1 MSGLRERMVVNM
13 KKHRYKTVLSVF
25 FALLLILSTVSLA
38 VYAAEASALS
48 AELITDKEEYAE
60 SEDISVT
67 LRIKNTGENKLI
79 NIAYSL
85 TAPDGYQLKSG
96 SLKGTEDELGAGG
109 VLSYDNVFSAVIDNN
124 KPDDPV
130 KPDKPDD
137 PAKPDEPI
145 TPGNTDKPDEP
156 GNTDKPASPDT
167 GVTVNPVIPLITAVI
182 CAVALLILNK
192 KKAKNLLALVLCA
205 SLLSS
210 ALPLDVAA
218 DEINA
223 NIARSADITVTKDVT
238 AGGVK
243 KTFTARVTAGEYGG
257 NVTVTYDAQGGKE
270 IDSLTLPVGET
281 VGRLPDTVKEGAVHN
296 GWYLDKECTE
306 QFYEDEPVMQDIT
319 LYAGYDEDGIKPE
332 TPEYNEITISDAP
345 EDFSFSLISQSGITS
360 TNLQD
365 IISIECEYGDMP
377 QFDVENTASGTYTV
391 KPSEGWTAGGAY
403 VLSLIDNNVRFSGI
417 NSDILPDEQI
427 KTITLFIY
435 REETNNVKLKD
446 GIITIPSGRI
456 TEDED
461 SEYIRISKDEFETL
475 GIENGTV
482 IFSDNAQDSEKSRY
496 MNVISYELVGDE
508 YKILVESSD
517 VDDIYDELDI
527 YFSEKY
533 VDNEVLAESVDT
545 EELVA
550 KLYDGEGTQQLTYML
565 AAALYDSKTVNELG
579 DGSAPFELLS
589 NTYMDGVD
597 WNDKQIKLNIK
608 ELLEGLTISAKVGT
622 AKNSN
627 FSFING
633 FPNEQ
638 DWTALNITFSYEV
651 TLKNKVKL
659 DAEVAISEYFI
670 IGVGGSVN
678 SKRDFNAKFL
688 PLSQTDVSF
697 KILVSSADEEEDGN
711 GNNNNSEE
719 NKRDVSVEIEAIL
732 NGEDKDSSN
741 IIKDVQEMLDSKGG
755 AIRLCEVNLF
765 SATFMPIF
773 PLSVKMELN
782 FVVNVS
788 FAAGISMEASIL
800 QAKGIGIRGNI
811 KNPSSINVY
820 RFIMAGDDRY
830 IFDMYAY
837 GYLGVEAGIEGKVSV
852 SLLGLND
859 LGSVGAALEIGAYAD
874 LYGYLHYHSQ
884 DMRMN
889 KYYASPKENY
899 SDLQG
904 GIYFEMG
911 IYIKISVFAESK
923 LFNKK
928 AELAKQFKFPLF
940 GVGDKYI
947 YADKPTLD
955 GNTDIILRE
964 TDTNVYEIDGLIPA
978 QGTYLDITTGDVVTR
993 QMNSNEFKAAC
1004 YSKYF
1009 KVTKNDSGRITL
1021 TVSPDA
1027 PSKYTSGL
1035 LSCILRVYYTGGQ
1048 NLLFTSDT
1056 EKLYYDAD
1064 KGTYVSRKYIGD
1076 VNVYYY
1082 RNGVDFPL
1090 EDKDKTATLKFAVS
1104 ADGKTEIVDTVT
1116 VQKGG
1121 YVSGFSLAVANY
1133 CNSNGY
1139 IYDTSLF
1146 DTEIKPYYW
1155 LSEDTVITLNT
1166 HTAQKLYSVEY
1177 FDSGIDKWV
1186 SELWATDYLDDIKM
1200 FDRYKAPVNSITH
1213 FANFGIDRADGMRYQ
1228 MYMKDSLTYRY
1239 YDSSY
1244 SGSVYGLDTTKPLA
1258 VNYGSE
1264 EELLSFRAEYE
1275 KQYPTAYSIMLKA
1288 NYLSRKCI
1296 IDIYNESGY
1305 AGARYVAYGDEF
1317 TVPDTFIDDLN
1328 SSKDK
1333 ELVGWDID
1341 GDGNADIAPDGKI
1354 TVKGDMR
1361 LKPVMKKKLYT
1372 VTVRLAD
1379 YTERKFDVIYGKP
1392 LPQELDRLINSI
1404 PENPKPDSEDSFYE
1418 PSYVLIKSDVAV
1430 GGYTAGETVRYNGDI
1445 SIMPEGNMYFEIVP
1459 AKLYHYI
1466 TLIANDGGGFRYTDE
1481 NGAEI
1486 ESDRIRTV
1494 VRDGYRFAT
1503 AFYGYSAFAPEDTY
1517 TTEYLLSYFVDADGN
1532 KIDTNDIVKKP
1543 GTYYMKWNTNDRRCR
1558 INYDVYIYNEHGA
1571 EVSHEIKAEFEGYR
1585 PDYDELCKRYD
1596 AEVAALTSYEDEYY
1610 TYTLKEEPVND
1621 ENTTDDGKTYKTI
1634 TVKWDRAPKEF
1645 DVTFDYDNGTEN
1657 ETVKVKYGYLYQ
1669 ATASVTKD
1677 DKYNDY
1683 ELAGYDLDG
1692 DGNVDVQPGESFRV
1706 TGDMNLKAIWSAT
1719 YKLYSIVF
1727 YAMAGTFED
1736 GTVRHEITG
1745 KYGDTIPQSDIPVPT
1760 APEGYEFAGWDK
1772 AVPTTFGNDDGILK
1786 TELKATYKLKK
1797 MTITYRLVNLD
1808 TNKVYESY
1816 KTAEFDYGTVFTA
1829 DMLEVSPDTDGCL
1842 FSGWFGENGYSV
1854 IGKEIKSDMTLT
1866 GTITPVYVIYSLD
1879 GVESSR
1885 EKAKIGS
1892 EVTVKEKSDGY
1903 LDWTTEDV
1911 TVASGKFTMPSKNVA
1926 FTAEKDLS
1934 GYLTVSDGSAS
1945 TIIDTESKTFIS
1957 NKASGFEYDT
1967 ATGILTVTEN
1977 GLKLSGVGKNIMLYI
1992 KQSVS
1997 DITFENLTLTAGDMN
2012 GVKPDDFGNS
2022 GSIGDEQ
2029 GSADTYLMFVSS
2041 NSLKVNVNGN
2051 VTLSK
2056 RNTATTAN
2064 LLAIYQSH
2072 LDYTDATPMS
2082 MEFVGGDSPN
2092 FTVTGN
2098 TYAIQSMGSVD
2109 FSDMTFTAAAEY
2121 YGVHAETIRFDRCS
2135 IITTGLAG
2143 TNIES
2148 STGIYSNDLSIVD
2161 CSLDIRTG
2169 IFGETIDISGAT
2181 DGKVTSGY
2189 GGAVMVKCKTAGWSE
2204 TASGL
2209 LTVALDKG
2217 HSVLFTV
2224 SAGNSAIQA
2233 FDFEGGEN
2241 KVVSYPQTTVPDKE
2255 FELTKDFYW
2264 LLKEKNGS
2272 ALINEITFSGK

>member
-1 MSGLRERMVVNM
+1 MAFM
-13 KKHRYKTVLSVF
+13 KKKTKQRCKT
-25 FALLLILSTVSLA
+25 ILSIFLTLTLIMSVVTFSVS
-38 VYAAEASALS
+38 AAEAAALS
-48 AELITDKEEYAE
+48 VQLKTDKEEYTAD
-60 SEDISVT
+60 EDIALT
-67 LRIKNTGENKLI
+67 LEIRNSSTGRLVD
-79 NIAYSL
+79 IAYDI
-85 TAPDGYQLKSG
+85 TAPDGYELKSG
-96 SLKGTEDELGAGG
+96 SVSGGETELLAGG
-109 VLSYDNVFSAVIDNN
+109 TLKYDSVYSAV
-124 KPDDPV
+124 K
-130 KPDKPDD
+130 
-137 PAKPDEPI
+137 ATPDEPDN
-145 TPGNTDKPDEP
+145 PEKPDNPE
-156 GNTDKPASPDT
+156 T
-167 GVTVNPVIPLITAVI
+167 GGSINPVIPLITA
-182 CAVALLILNK
+182 AVCVAALFMLHR
-192 KKAKNLLALVLCA
+192 KKAKNLIALILCIT
-205 SLLSS
+205 LSAS

-218 DEINA
+218 DEIGKA
-223 NIARSADITVTKDVT
+223 TADIADVTVTKDIT
-238 AGGVK
+238 AGGAK
-243 KTFTARVTAGEYGG
+243 KTFTARVTAGKTADS
-257 NVTVTYDAQGGKE
+257 VTVTYDTLGGNE
-270 IDSLTLPVGET
+270 IDSLTLAAGET
-281 VGRLPDTVKEGAVHN
+281 IGRLPEAIKKNAVNN
-296 GWYLDKECTE
+296 GWYLDKECVTP
-306 QFYEDEPVMQDIT
+306 FYEDEPVNSDIT
-319 LYAGYDEDGIKPE
+319 LYAGYDEDKIKPE

-345 EDFSFSLISQSGITS
+345 EDFSFSLISSQIITDD
-360 TNLQD
+360 NLQD
-365 IISIECEYGDMP
+365 VISIENQFGEMP
-377 QFDVENTASGTYTV
+377 LLKVENTGSGVYTV
-391 KPSEGWTAGGAY
+391 KPVINWTEGGAY
-403 VLSLIDNNVRFSGI
+403 VLSLIDNGVRFDGI
-417 NSDILPDEQI
+417 NSDIMPDEKI
-427 KTITLFIY
+427 RTITLFIY

-446 GIITIPSGRI
+446 GIVTIPSGRI
-456 TEDED
+456 TEDAD
-461 SEYIRISKDEFETL
+461 SEHIRIKKEEFETL

-508 YKILVESSD
+508 YEILVESSD

-579 DGSAPFELLS
+579 NGNAPFELMS
-589 NTYMDGVD
+589 NTYMDGVN
-597 WNDKQIKLNIK
+597 WNDKQIKLNVK

-622 AKNSN
+622 AKNTN
-627 FSFING
+627 FKCING

-638 DWTALNITFSYEV
+638 DWTALNITFSYEA

-659 DAEVAISEYFI
+659 DAEVTISEYFI

-688 PLSQTDVSF
+688 PLSQTDVTF
-697 KILVSSADEEEDGN
+697 KILVSSADEEDDGN
-711 GNNNNSEE
+711 GNDKQEE

-741 IIKDVQEMLDSKGG
+741 IIKDVQKMLDSKGG

-788 FAAGISMEASIL
+788 FAAGISMEASVL

-811 KNPSSINVY
+811 KDPSSINVY

-911 IYIKISVFAESK
+911 VYIKISIFAESK
-923 LFNKK
+923 LFKKK

-947 YADKPTLD
+947 YADKPTLE

-993 QMNSNEFKAAC
+993 QMSSSEFKAAC

-1009 KVTKNDSGRITL
+1009 KVNKSDEGKITL

-1027 PSKYTSGL
+1027 PSRYTSGL
-1035 LSCILRVYYTGGQ
+1035 LSCILRLYYTGGQ

-1104 ADGKTEIVDTVT
+1104 ADGKTETVDTVT

-1139 IYDTSLF
+1139 IYDKSLF
-1146 DTEIKPYYW
+1146 DTEIQPYYW

-1177 FDSGIDKWV
+1177 FDTENDRWV
-1186 SELWATDYLDDIKM
+1186 SELWAVDYLDDIKM
-1200 FDRYKAPVNSITH
+1200 FDRYKQPVNSVTH
-1213 FANFGIDRADGMRYQ
+1213 FASFGIDRADGMRYQ
-1228 MYMKDSLTYRY
+1228 MYMKDALTYRY

-1264 EELLSFRAEYE
+1264 EDMQSFRAEYE
-1275 KQYPTAYSIMLKA
+1275 KLYPTAYSIMLKA
-1288 NYLSRKCI
+1288 NYLVRRCI
-1296 IDIYNESGY
+1296 VDIYNESGY
-1305 AGARYVAYGDEF
+1305 AGARYVAYGTEF
-1317 TVPDTFIDDLN
+1317 RVPDTFIDNIN
-1328 SSKDK
+1328 SSKEN
-1333 ELVGWDID
+1333 ELIGWDID
-1341 GDGNADIAPDGKI
+1341 GDGKADMAPDEKI
-1354 TVKGDMR
+1354 TVMGDMR
-1361 LKPVMKKKLYT
+1361 LKPVMKRKLYT
-1372 VTVRLAD
+1372 VTVRFAD

-1404 PENPKPDSEDSFYE
+1404 PDSPKPDSEDSFYE
-1418 PSYVLIKSDVAV
+1418 PSYVLIKSDVTV
-1430 GGYTAGETVRYNGDI
+1430 GGYTAGETVRYNGNI
-1445 SIMPEGNMYFEIVP
+1445 SIMPESNVYFEIVP

-1466 TLIANDGGGFRYTDE
+1466 TLIANEGGGFRYTDE

-1486 ESDRIRTV
+1486 ETDRIRTV
-1494 VRDGYRFAT
+1494 VQDGYRFAT
-1503 AFYGYSAFAPEDTY
+1503 ALYGYSAFAPEDTY

-1532 KIDTNDIVKKP
+1532 RIGSNDNVKKP
-1543 GTYYMKWNTNDRRCR
+1543 GTYYMKWNTNDRRCY
-1558 INYDVYIYNEHGA
+1558 INYDVYIYNENGA
-1571 EVSHEIKAEFEGYR
+1571 EVSHEVKSEFDGYR
-1585 PDYDELCKRYD
+1585 PEYDELCKKYD
-1596 AEVAALTSYEDEYY
+1596 AEVAALAQYDDEYY

-1634 TVKWDRAPKEF
+1634 IVRWNRAPKEF

-1657 ETVKVKYGYLYQ
+1657 ETVKVKYGYLYR
-1669 ATASVTKD
+1669 ATAGALKD

-1683 ELAGYDLDG
+1683 ELVGFDLDG
-1692 DGNVDVQPGESFRV
+1692 NGTADVMPGESFRV
-1706 TGDMNLKAIWSAT
+1706 TGDMTLKAVWKAT
-1719 YKLYSIVF
+1719 DKIYSVVF
-1727 YAMAGTFED
+1727 YAMSGEFDD
-1736 GTVRHEITG
+1736 GTVRYEITG
-1745 KYGDTIPQSDIPVPT
+1745 KYGDAISLSDIPVPT
-1760 APEGYEFAGWDK
+1760 GTEGYEFAGWDN
-1772 AVPTTFGNDDGILK
+1772 AVPTTFGNDDGIIK
-1786 TELKATYKLKK
+1786 TEIKATYKLKK

-1829 DMLEVSPDTDGCL
+1829 NMLEASPDTDGCL
-1842 FSGWFGENGYSV
+1842 FGGWLYENGYSV

-1885 EKAKIGS
+1885 EKAKIGA
-1892 EVTVKEKSDGY
+1892 EVTVKEKADGY
-1903 LDWTTEDV
+1903 LEWTTNDV
-1911 TVASGKFTMPSKNVA
+1911 TVVGGKFTMPSKNVV
-1926 FTAEKDLS
+1926 FTAEKDMS
-1934 GYLTVSDGSAS
+1934 GYLTVSNGSAS
-1945 TIIDTESKTFIS
+1945 TIIDTEGKTFIS
-1957 NKASGFEYDT
+1957 GKASGFEYDT

-2012 GVKPDDFGNS
+2012 GVKPDDFS
-2022 GSIGDEQ
+2022 SIGVGDGY
-2029 GSADTYLMFVSS
+2029 GSADAYLMYVSS
-2041 NSLKVNVNGN
+2041 NSLKVNINGN

-2056 RNTATTAN
+2056 RNTATTEN
-2064 LLAIYQSH
+2064 LLAIYQAH
-2072 LDYTDATPMS
+2072 LDYDDVTPMS
-2082 MEFVGGDSPN
+2082 MEFIGGDSPN
-2092 FTVTGN
+2092 LTVTGN

-2143 TNIES
+2143 TDIKS

-2189 GGAVMVKCKTAGWSE
+2189 GGAVMVKCKTKGWSE

-2217 HSVLFTV
+2217 HSVLFAV

-2264 LLKEKNGS
+2264 LLKEKNGT

>member
-1 MSGLRERMVVNM
+1 MAFM
-13 KKHRYKTVLSVF
+13 KKKTKQRCKT
-25 FALLLILSTVSLA
+25 ILSIFLTLTLIMSVVTFSVS
-38 VYAAEASALS
+38 AAEAAALS
-48 AELITDKEEYAE
+48 VQLKTDKEEYTAD
-60 SEDISVT
+60 EDIALT
-67 LRIKNTGENKLI
+67 LEIRNSSTGRLVD
-79 NIAYSL
+79 IAYDI
-85 TAPDGYQLKSG
+85 TAPDGYELKSG
-96 SLKGTEDELGAGG
+96 SVSGGETELLAGG
-109 VLSYDNVFSAVIDNN
+109 TLKYDSVYSAV
-124 KPDDPV
+124 K
-130 KPDKPDD
+130 
-137 PAKPDEPI
+137 ATPDEPDN
-145 TPGNTDKPDEP
+145 PEKPDNPE
-156 GNTDKPASPDT
+156 T
-167 GVTVNPVIPLITAVI
+167 GGSINPVIPLITA
-182 CAVALLILNK
+182 AVCVAALFMLHR
-192 KKAKNLLALVLCA
+192 KKAKNLIALILCIT
-205 SLLSS
+205 LSAS

-218 DEINA
+218 DEIGKA
-223 NIARSADITVTKDVT
+223 TADIADVTVTKDIT
-238 AGGVK
+238 AGGAK
-243 KTFTARVTAGEYGG
+243 KTFTARVTAGKTADS
-257 NVTVTYDAQGGKE
+257 VTVTYDTLGGNE
-270 IDSLTLPVGET
+270 IDSLTLAAGET
-281 VGRLPDTVKEGAVHN
+281 IGRLPEAIKKNAVNN
-296 GWYLDKECTE
+296 GWYLDKECVTP
-306 QFYEDEPVMQDIT
+306 FYEDEPVNSDIT
-319 LYAGYDEDGIKPE
+319 LYAGYDEDKIKPE

-345 EDFSFSLISQSGITS
+345 EDFSFSLISSQIITDD
-360 TNLQD
+360 NLQD
-365 IISIECEYGDMP
+365 VISIENQFGEMP
-377 QFDVENTASGTYTV
+377 LLKVENTGSGVYTV
-391 KPSEGWTAGGAY
+391 KPVINWTEGGAY
-403 VLSLIDNNVRFSGI
+403 VLSLIDNGVRFDGI
-417 NSDILPDEQI
+417 NSDIMPDEKI
-427 KTITLFIY
+427 RTITLFIY

-446 GIITIPSGRI
+446 GIVTIPSGRI
-456 TEDED
+456 TEDAD
-461 SEYIRISKDEFETL
+461 SEHIRIKKEEFETL

-508 YKILVESSD
+508 YEILVESSD

-579 DGSAPFELLS
+579 NGNAPFELMS
-589 NTYMDGVD
+589 NTYMDGVN
-597 WNDKQIKLNIK
+597 WNDKQIKLNVK

-622 AKNSN
+622 AKNTN
-627 FSFING
+627 FKCING

-638 DWTALNITFSYEV
+638 DWTALNITFSYEA

-659 DAEVAISEYFI
+659 DAEVTISEYFI

-688 PLSQTDVSF
+688 PLSQTDVTF
-697 KILVSSADEEEDGN
+697 KILVSSADEEDDGN
-711 GNNNNSEE
+711 GNDKQEE

-741 IIKDVQEMLDSKGG
+741 IIKDVQKMLDSKGG

-788 FAAGISMEASIL
+788 FAAGISMEASVL

-811 KNPSSINVY
+811 KDPSSINVY

-911 IYIKISVFAESK
+911 VYIKISIFAESK
-923 LFNKK
+923 LFKKK

-947 YADKPTLD
+947 YADKPTLE

-993 QMNSNEFKAAC
+993 QMSSSEFKAAC

-1009 KVTKNDSGRITL
+1009 KVNKSDEGKITL

-1027 PSKYTSGL
+1027 PSRYTSGL
-1035 LSCILRVYYTGGQ
+1035 LSCILRLYYTGGQ

-1104 ADGKTEIVDTVT
+1104 ADGKTETVDTVT

-1139 IYDTSLF
+1139 IYDKSLF
-1146 DTEIKPYYW
+1146 DTEIQPYYW

-1177 FDSGIDKWV
+1177 FDTENDRWV
-1186 SELWATDYLDDIKM
+1186 SELWAVDYLDDIKM
-1200 FDRYKAPVNSITH
+1200 FDRYKQPVNSVTH
-1213 FANFGIDRADGMRYQ
+1213 FASFGIDRADGMRYQ
-1228 MYMKDSLTYRY
+1228 MYMKDALTYRY

-1264 EELLSFRAEYE
+1264 EDMQSFRAEYE
-1275 KQYPTAYSIMLKA
+1275 KLYPTAYSIMLKA
-1288 NYLSRKCI
+1288 NYLVRRCI
-1296 IDIYNESGY
+1296 VDIYNESGY
-1305 AGARYVAYGDEF
+1305 AGARYVAYGTEF
-1317 TVPDTFIDDLN
+1317 RVPDTFIDNIN
-1328 SSKDK
+1328 SSKEN
-1333 ELVGWDID
+1333 ELIGWDID
-1341 GDGNADIAPDGKI
+1341 GDGKADMAPDEKI
-1354 TVKGDMR
+1354 TVMGDMR
-1361 LKPVMKKKLYT
+1361 LKPVMKRKLYT

-1404 PENPKPDSEDSFYE
+1404 PDSPKPDSEDSFYE
-1418 PSYVLIKSDVAV
+1418 PSYLLIKSDVTV
-1430 GGYTAGETVRYNGDI
+1430 GGYTAGETVRYNGNI
-1445 SIMPEGNMYFEIVP
+1445 SIMPESNVYFEIVP

-1466 TLIANDGGGFRYTDE
+1466 TLIANEGGGFRYTDE

-1486 ESDRIRTV
+1486 ETDRIRTV
-1494 VRDGYRFAT
+1494 VQDGYRFAT
-1503 AFYGYSAFAPEDTY
+1503 ALYGYSAFAPEDTY

-1532 KIDTNDIVKKP
+1532 RIGSNDNVKKP
-1543 GTYYMKWNTNDRRCR
+1543 GTYYMKWNTNDRRCY
-1558 INYDVYIYNEHGA
+1558 INYDVYIYNENGA
-1571 EVSHEIKAEFEGYR
+1571 EVSHEVKSEFDGYR
-1585 PDYDELCKRYD
+1585 PEYDELCKKYD
-1596 AEVAALTSYEDEYY
+1596 AEVAALAQYDDEYY

-1634 TVKWDRAPKEF
+1634 IVRWNRTPKEF

-1657 ETVKVKYGYLYQ
+1657 ETVKVKYGYLYR
-1669 ATASVTKD
+1669 ATAGALKD

-1683 ELAGYDLDG
+1683 ELVGFDLDG
-1692 DGNVDVQPGESFRV
+1692 NGTADVMPGESFRV
-1706 TGDMNLKAIWSAT
+1706 TGDMTLKAVWKAT
-1719 YKLYSIVF
+1719 DKIYSVVF
-1727 YAMAGTFED
+1727 YAMSGEFDD
-1736 GTVRHEITG
+1736 GTVRYEITG
-1745 KYGDTIPQSDIPVPT
+1745 KYGDAISLSDIPVPAGT
-1760 APEGYEFAGWDK
+1760 EGYEFAGWDK
-1772 AVPTTFGNDDGILK
+1772 AIPTTFGNDDGITK
-1786 TELKATYKLKK
+1786 TEIKATYKLKK

-1816 KTAEFDYGTVFTA
+1816 KTAKFDYGTVFTA
-1829 DMLEVSPDTDGCL
+1829 DMLEASPDTDGCL
-1842 FSGWFGENGYSV
+1842 FGGWLYENGYSV

-1885 EKAKIGS
+1885 EKAKIGA
-1892 EVTVKEKSDGY
+1892 EVTVKEKADGY
-1903 LDWTTEDV
+1903 LEWTTDDV
-1911 TVASGKFTMPSKNVA
+1911 TVEGGKFTMPSKNVS
-1926 FTAEKDLS
+1926 FTAEKDMS

-1945 TIIDTESKTFIS
+1945 TIIDTEGKTFIS
-1957 NKASGFEYDT
+1957 GKASGFEYDT
-1967 ATGILTVTEN
+1967 ATGILTVTGS

-1997 DITFENLTLTAGDMN
+1997 DITFENLMLTAGDMN
-2012 GVKPDDFGNS
+2012 GVKPDDFS
-2022 GSIGDEQ
+2022 SIGVGDGY
-2029 GSADTYLMFVSS
+2029 GSADAYLMYVSS
-2041 NSLKVNVNGN
+2041 NSLKVNINGN

-2056 RNTATTAN
+2056 RNTATTEN
-2064 LLAIYQSH
+2064 LLAIYQAH
-2072 LDYTDATPMS
+2072 LDYDDVTPMS
-2082 MEFVGGDSPN
+2082 MEFIGGDSPN
-2092 FTVTGN
+2092 LTVTGN

-2121 YGVHAETIRFDRCS
+2121 YGVHAETICFDRCS

-2143 TNIES
+2143 TDIKS

-2189 GGAVMVKCKTAGWSE
+2189 GGAVMVKCKTKGWSE

-2217 HSVLFTV
+2217 HSVLFAV

-2264 LLKEKNGS
+2264 LLKEKNGT

>member
-1 MSGLRERMVVNM
+1 
-13 KKHRYKTVLSVF
+13 
-25 FALLLILSTVSLA
+25 
-38 VYAAEASALS
+38 
-48 AELITDKEEYAE
+48 
-60 SEDISVT
+60 
-67 LRIKNTGENKLI
+67 
-79 NIAYSL
+79 
-85 TAPDGYQLKSG
+85 
-96 SLKGTEDELGAGG
+96 
-109 VLSYDNVFSAVIDNN
+109 
-124 KPDDPV
+124 
-130 KPDKPDD
+130 
-137 PAKPDEPI
+137 
-145 TPGNTDKPDEP
+145 
-156 GNTDKPASPDT
+156 
-167 GVTVNPVIPLITAVI
+167 
-182 CAVALLILNK
+182 
-192 KKAKNLLALVLCA
+192 
-205 SLLSS
+205 
-210 ALPLDVAA
+210 
-218 DEINA
+218 
-223 NIARSADITVTKDVT
+223 
-238 AGGVK
+238 
-243 KTFTARVTAGEYGG
+243 
-257 NVTVTYDAQGGKE
+257 
-270 IDSLTLPVGET
+270 
-281 VGRLPDTVKEGAVHN
+281 
-296 GWYLDKECTE
+296 
-306 QFYEDEPVMQDIT
+306 
-319 LYAGYDEDGIKPE
+319 
-332 TPEYNEITISDAP
+332 
-345 EDFSFSLISQSGITS
+345 
-360 TNLQD
+360 
-365 IISIECEYGDMP
+365 
-377 QFDVENTASGTYTV
+377 
-391 KPSEGWTAGGAY
+391 
-403 VLSLIDNNVRFSGI
+403 
-417 NSDILPDEQI
+417 
-427 KTITLFIY
+427 
-435 REETNNVKLKD
+435 
-446 GIITIPSGRI
+446 
-456 TEDED
+456 
-461 SEYIRISKDEFETL
+461 
-475 GIENGTV
+475 
-482 IFSDNAQDSEKSRY
+482 
-496 MNVISYELVGDE
+496 
-508 YKILVESSD
+508 
-517 VDDIYDELDI
+517 
-527 YFSEKY
+527 
-533 VDNEVLAESVDT
+533 
-545 EELVA
+545 
-550 KLYDGEGTQQLTYML
+550 ML
-565 AAALYDSKTVNELG
+565 AAALYDSKTVRELG
-579 DGSAPFELLS
+579 DGNAPFELMS

-1104 ADGKTEIVDTVT
+1104 ADGKTETVDTVT

-1341 GDGNADIAPDGKI
+1341 GDGNADIAPD
-1354 TVKGDMR
+1354 
-1361 LKPVMKKKLYT
+1361 
-1372 VTVRLAD
+1372 
-1379 YTERKFDVIYGKP
+1379 
-1392 LPQELDRLINSI
+1392 
-1404 PENPKPDSEDSFYE
+1404 
-1418 PSYVLIKSDVAV
+1418 
-1430 GGYTAGETVRYNGDI
+1430 
-1445 SIMPEGNMYFEIVP
+1445 
-1459 AKLYHYI
+1459 
-1466 TLIANDGGGFRYTDE
+1466 
-1481 NGAEI
+1481 
-1486 ESDRIRTV
+1486 
-1494 VRDGYRFAT
+1494 
-1503 AFYGYSAFAPEDTY
+1503 
-1517 TTEYLLSYFVDADGN
+1517 
-1532 KIDTNDIVKKP
+1532 
-1543 GTYYMKWNTNDRRCR
+1543 
-1558 INYDVYIYNEHGA
+1558 
-1571 EVSHEIKAEFEGYR
+1571 
-1585 PDYDELCKRYD
+1585 
-1596 AEVAALTSYEDEYY
+1596 
-1610 TYTLKEEPVND
+1610 
-1621 ENTTDDGKTYKTI
+1621 
-1634 TVKWDRAPKEF
+1634 
-1645 DVTFDYDNGTEN
+1645 
-1657 ETVKVKYGYLYQ
+1657 
-1669 ATASVTKD
+1669 
-1677 DKYNDY
+1677 
-1683 ELAGYDLDG
+1683 
-1692 DGNVDVQPGESFRV
+1692 
-1706 TGDMNLKAIWSAT
+1706 
-1719 YKLYSIVF
+1719 
-1727 YAMAGTFED
+1727 
-1736 GTVRHEITG
+1736 
-1745 KYGDTIPQSDIPVPT
+1745 
-1760 APEGYEFAGWDK
+1760 
-1772 AVPTTFGNDDGILK
+1772 
-1786 TELKATYKLKK
+1786 
-1797 MTITYRLVNLD
+1797 
-1808 TNKVYESY
+1808 
-1816 KTAEFDYGTVFTA
+1816 
-1829 DMLEVSPDTDGCL
+1829 
-1842 FSGWFGENGYSV
+1842 
-1854 IGKEIKSDMTLT
+1854 
-1866 GTITPVYVIYSLD
+1866 
-1879 GVESSR
+1879 
-1885 EKAKIGS
+1885 
-1892 EVTVKEKSDGY
+1892 
-1903 LDWTTEDV
+1903 
-1911 TVASGKFTMPSKNVA
+1911 
-1926 FTAEKDLS
+1926 
-1934 GYLTVSDGSAS
+1934 
-1945 TIIDTESKTFIS
+1945 
-1957 NKASGFEYDT
+1957 
-1967 ATGILTVTEN
+1967 
-1977 GLKLSGVGKNIMLYI
+1977 
-1992 KQSVS
+1992 
-1997 DITFENLTLTAGDMN
+1997 
-2012 GVKPDDFGNS
+2012 
-2022 GSIGDEQ
+2022 
-2029 GSADTYLMFVSS
+2029 
-2041 NSLKVNVNGN
+2041 
-2051 VTLSK
+2051 
-2056 RNTATTAN
+2056 
-2064 LLAIYQSH
+2064 
-2072 LDYTDATPMS
+2072 
-2082 MEFVGGDSPN
+2082 
-2092 FTVTGN
+2092 
-2098 TYAIQSMGSVD
+2098 
-2109 FSDMTFTAAAEY
+2109 
-2121 YGVHAETIRFDRCS
+2121 
-2135 IITTGLAG
+2135 
-2143 TNIES
+2143 
-2148 STGIYSNDLSIVD
+2148 
-2161 CSLDIRTG
+2161 
-2169 IFGETIDISGAT
+2169 
-2181 DGKVTSGY
+2181 
-2189 GGAVMVKCKTAGWSE
+2189 
-2204 TASGL
+2204 
-2209 LTVALDKG
+2209 
-2217 HSVLFTV
+2217 
-2224 SAGNSAIQA
+2224 
-2233 FDFEGGEN
+2233 
-2241 KVVSYPQTTVPDKE
+2241 
-2255 FELTKDFYW
+2255 
-2264 LLKEKNGS
+2264 EKNNRKG
-2272 ALINEITFSGK
+2272 

>member
-1 MSGLRERMVVNM
+1 MVSM
-13 KKHRYKTVLSVF
+13 KKHRYKTLLSVF

-67 LRIKNTGENKLI
+67 LRIKNTGENKLSD
-79 NIAYSL
+79 IAYSL
-85 TAPDGYQLKSG
+85 TAPDGYRLKSG
-96 SLKGTEDELGAGG
+96 SLKGTEDELRAGG
-109 VLSYDNVFSAVIDNN
+109 TLSYDNVFSAVIAV
-124 KPDDPV
+124 P
-130 KPDKPDD
+130 
-137 PAKPDEPI
+137 E
-145 TPGNTDKPDEP
+145 EP
-156 GNTDKPASPDT
+156 GNSDKPASPDT
-167 GVTVNPVIPLITAVI
+167 GVTVNPVIPLITAVV

-192 KKAKNLLALVLCA
+192 KKAKNLMALVLCA
-205 SLLSS
+205 TLLSS

-218 DEINA
+218 DEIKA
-223 NIARSADITVTKDVT
+223 DISRSADITVTKDVT

-270 IDSLTLPVGET
+270 IDSLTLPVGGT

-306 QFYEDEPVMQDIT
+306 QFYEDEPVMQDMT

-332 TPEYNEITISDAP
+332 TPDYNEITISDAP

-360 TNLQD
+360 ENLQD

-565 AAALYDSKTVNELG
+565 AAALYDSKTVRELG
-579 DGSAPFELLS
+579 DGNAPFELMS

-788 FAAGISMEASIL
+788 FAAGISMEASVL

-923 LFNKK
+923 LLGKK

-1104 ADGKTEIVDTVT
+1104 ADGKTETVDTVT

-1177 FDSGIDKWV
+1177 FDSGTDKWV

-1341 GDGNADIAPDGKI
+1341 GDGNADIAPDEKI

-1404 PENPKPDSEDSFYE
+1404 PENPKPDSKDSFYE
-1418 PSYVLIKSDVAV
+1418 PSYLLIKSDVAV

-1466 TLIANDGGGFRYTDE
+1466 TLIANEGGGFSYTDE

-1494 VRDGYRFAT
+1494 VQDGYRFAT

-1532 KIDTNDIVKKP
+1532 RIGTNDIVKHP
-1543 GTYYMKWNTNDRRCR
+1543 GTYYMKWNTNDRRCY
-1558 INYDVYIYNEHGA
+1558 INYDVYIYNENGA
-1571 EVSHEIKAEFEGYR
+1571 EVSHEVKAEFDGYR
-1585 PDYDELCKRYD
+1585 PEYDNLCEIYD
-1596 AEVAALTSYEDEYY
+1596 AEVEALAGYDDEYY
-1610 TYTLKEEPVND
+1610 TYTLKEEPINE
-1621 ENTTDDGKTYKTI
+1621 ENTTIDGKTYKTI
-1634 TVKWDRAPKEF
+1634 IVRWNRTPKEF

-1657 ETVKVKYGYLYQ
+1657 ETVKVKYGYLYR
-1669 ATASVTKD
+1669 ATAGALKD
-1677 DKYNDY
+1677 DKFNDY
-1683 ELAGYDLDG
+1683 ELVGFDI
-1692 DGNVDVQPGESFRV
+1692 DGNGTADVMPGESFRV
-1706 TGDMNLKAIWSAT
+1706 TGNMNLKAIWSAT

-1727 YAMAGTFED
+1727 YAMSGEFDD
-1736 GTVRHEITG
+1736 GTVRYEITG
-1745 KYGDTIPQSDIPVPT
+1745 KYGDTVSQSDIPVPT

-1772 AVPTTFGNDDGILK
+1772 AVPTTFGNDDGIIK
-1786 TELKATYKLKK
+1786 TEIKATYKLKK

-1829 DMLEVSPDTDGCL
+1829 DMLEASPDTDGCL
-1842 FSGWFGENGYSV
+1842 FGGWLYENGYSF

-1945 TIIDTESKTFIS
+1945 SVIDTESKTFIS

-1967 ATGILTVTEN
+1967 ATGILTVTGN

-1992 KQSVS
+1992 KQSVT
-1997 DITFENLTLTAGDMN
+1997 DITLENLTLTAGDMN
-2012 GVKPDDFGNS
+2012 GAKPDDFSSS
-2022 GSIGDEQ
+2022 GSIGDGQ

-2098 TYAIQSMGSVD
+2098 TYAIQSVSSVA

-2143 TNIES
+2143 TDIKS

-2169 IFGETIDISGAT
+2169 IYGETIDISGAT

-2233 FDFEGGEN
+2233 FDFDGGEN
-2241 KVVSYPQTTVPDKE
+2241 KVVSYPQTTKPDKE

>member
-1 MSGLRERMVVNM
+1 MAFM
-13 KKHRYKTVLSVF
+13 KKKTKQRCKT
-25 FALLLILSTVSLA
+25 ILSIFLTLTLIMSVVTFSVS
-38 VYAAEASALS
+38 AAEAAALS
-48 AELITDKEEYAE
+48 VQLKTDKEEYTAD
-60 SEDISVT
+60 EDIALT
-67 LRIKNTGENKLI
+67 LEIRNSSTGRLVD
-79 NIAYSL
+79 IAYDI
-85 TAPDGYQLKSG
+85 TAPDGYELKSG
-96 SLKGTEDELGAGG
+96 SVSGGETELLAGG
-109 VLSYDNVFSAVIDNN
+109 TLKYDSVYSAV
-124 KPDDPV
+124 K
-130 KPDKPDD
+130 
-137 PAKPDEPI
+137 ATPDEPDN
-145 TPGNTDKPDEP
+145 PEKPDNPE
-156 GNTDKPASPDT
+156 T
-167 GVTVNPVIPLITAVI
+167 GGSINPVIPLITA
-182 CAVALLILNK
+182 AVCVAALFMLHR
-192 KKAKNLLALVLCA
+192 KKAKNLIALILCIT
-205 SLLSS
+205 LSAS

-218 DEINA
+218 DEIGKA
-223 NIARSADITVTKDVT
+223 TADIADVTVTKDIT
-238 AGGVK
+238 AGGAK
-243 KTFTARVTAGEYGG
+243 KTFTARVTAGKTADS
-257 NVTVTYDAQGGKE
+257 VTVTYDTLGGNE
-270 IDSLTLPVGET
+270 IDSLTLAAGET
-281 VGRLPDTVKEGAVHN
+281 IGRLPEAIKKNAVNN
-296 GWYLDKECTE
+296 GWYLDKECLTP
-306 QFYEDEPVMQDIT
+306 FYEDEPVNSDIT
-319 LYAGYDEDGIKPE
+319 LYAGYDEDKIKPE

-345 EDFSFSLISQSGITS
+345 EDFSFSLISSQIITDD
-360 TNLQD
+360 NLQD
-365 IISIECEYGDMP
+365 VISIENQFGEMP
-377 QFDVENTASGTYTV
+377 LLKVENTGSGVYTV
-391 KPSEGWTAGGAY
+391 KPVINWTEGGAY
-403 VLSLIDNNVRFSGI
+403 VLSLIDNGVRFDGI
-417 NSDILPDEQI
+417 NSDIMPDEKI
-427 KTITLFIY
+427 RTITLFIY

-446 GIITIPSGRI
+446 GIVTIPSGRI
-456 TEDED
+456 TEDAD
-461 SEYIRISKDEFETL
+461 SEHIRIKKEEFETL

-508 YKILVESSD
+508 YEILVESSD

-579 DGSAPFELLS
+579 NGNAPFELMS
-589 NTYMDGVD
+589 NTYMDGVN
-597 WNDKQIKLNIK
+597 WNDKQIKLNVK

-622 AKNSN
+622 AKNTN
-627 FSFING
+627 FKCING

-638 DWTALNITFSYEV
+638 DWTALNITFSYEA

-659 DAEVAISEYFI
+659 DAEVTISEYFI

-688 PLSQTDVSF
+688 PLSQTDVTF
-697 KILVSSADEEEDGN
+697 KILVSSADEEDDGN
-711 GNNNNSEE
+711 GNDKQEE

-741 IIKDVQEMLDSKGG
+741 IIKDVQKMLDSKGG

-788 FAAGISMEASIL
+788 FAAGISMEASVL

-811 KNPSSINVY
+811 KDPSSINVY

-911 IYIKISVFAESK
+911 VYIKISIFAESK
-923 LFNKK
+923 LFKKK

-947 YADKPTLD
+947 YADKPTLE

-993 QMNSNEFKAAC
+993 QMSSSEFKAAC

-1009 KVTKNDSGRITL
+1009 KVNKSDEGKITL

-1027 PSKYTSGL
+1027 PSRYTSGL
-1035 LSCILRVYYTGGQ
+1035 LSCILRLYYTGGQ

-1104 ADGKTEIVDTVT
+1104 ADGKTETVDTVT

-1139 IYDTSLF
+1139 IYDKSLF
-1146 DTEIKPYYW
+1146 DTEIQPYYW

-1177 FDSGIDKWV
+1177 FDTENDRWV
-1186 SELWATDYLDDIKM
+1186 SELWAVDYLDDIKM
-1200 FDRYKAPVNSITH
+1200 FDRYKQPVNSVTH
-1213 FANFGIDRADGMRYQ
+1213 FASFGIDRADGMRYQ
-1228 MYMKDSLTYRY
+1228 MYMKDALTYRY

-1264 EELLSFRAEYE
+1264 EDMQSFRAEYE
-1275 KQYPTAYSIMLKA
+1275 KLYPTAYSIMLKA
-1288 NYLSRKCI
+1288 NYLVRRCI
-1296 IDIYNESGY
+1296 VDIYNESGY
-1305 AGARYVAYGDEF
+1305 AGARYVAYGTEF
-1317 TVPDTFIDDLN
+1317 RVPDTFIDNIN
-1328 SSKDK
+1328 SSKEN
-1333 ELVGWDID
+1333 ELIGWDID
-1341 GDGNADIAPDGKI
+1341 GDGKADMAPDEKI
-1354 TVKGDMR
+1354 TVMGDMR
-1361 LKPVMKKKLYT
+1361 LKPVMKRKLYT
-1372 VTVRLAD
+1372 VTVRFAD

-1404 PENPKPDSEDSFYE
+1404 PDSPKPDSEDSFYE
-1418 PSYVLIKSDVAV
+1418 PSYVLIKSDVTV
-1430 GGYTAGETVRYNGDI
+1430 GGYTAGETVRYNGNI
-1445 SIMPEGNMYFEIVP
+1445 SIMPESNVYFEIVP

-1466 TLIANDGGGFRYTDE
+1466 TLIANEGGGFRYTDE

-1486 ESDRIRTV
+1486 ETDRIRTV
-1494 VRDGYRFAT
+1494 VQDGYRFAT
-1503 AFYGYSAFAPEDTY
+1503 ALYGYSAFAPEDTY

-1532 KIDTNDIVKKP
+1532 RIGSNDNVKKP
-1543 GTYYMKWNTNDRRCR
+1543 GTYYMKWNTNDRRCY
-1558 INYDVYIYNEHGA
+1558 INYDVYIYNENGA
-1571 EVSHEIKAEFEGYR
+1571 EVSHEVKSEFDGYR
-1585 PDYDELCKRYD
+1585 PEYDELCKKYD
-1596 AEVAALTSYEDEYY
+1596 AEVAALAQYDDEYY

-1634 TVKWDRAPKEF
+1634 IVRWNRAPKEF

-1657 ETVKVKYGYLYQ
+1657 ETVKVKYGYLYR
-1669 ATASVTKD
+1669 ATAGALKD

-1683 ELAGYDLDG
+1683 ELVGFDLDG
-1692 DGNVDVQPGESFRV
+1692 NGTADMMPGESFRV
-1706 TGDMNLKAIWSAT
+1706 TGDMTLKAVWKAT
-1719 YKLYSIVF
+1719 DKIYSVVF
-1727 YAMAGTFED
+1727 YAMSGEFDD
-1736 GTVRHEITG
+1736 GTVRYEITG
-1745 KYGDTIPQSDIPVPT
+1745 KYGDAISLSDIPVPAGT
-1760 APEGYEFAGWDK
+1760 EGYEFAGWDK
-1772 AVPTTFGNDDGILK
+1772 AIPTTFGNDDGITK
-1786 TELKATYKLKK
+1786 TEIKATYKLKK

-1816 KTAEFDYGTVFTA
+1816 KTAKFDYGTVFTA
-1829 DMLEVSPDTDGCL
+1829 DMLEASPDTDGCL
-1842 FSGWFGENGYSV
+1842 FGGWLYENGYSV

-1885 EKAKIGS
+1885 EKAKIGA
-1892 EVTVKEKSDGY
+1892 EVTVKEKADGY
-1903 LDWTTEDV
+1903 LEWTTDDV
-1911 TVASGKFTMPSKNVA
+1911 TVEGGKFTMPSKNVS
-1926 FTAEKDLS
+1926 FTAEKDMS

-1945 TIIDTESKTFIS
+1945 TIIDTEGKTFIS
-1957 NKASGFEYDT
+1957 GKASGFEYDT
-1967 ATGILTVTEN
+1967 ATGILTVTGS

-1997 DITFENLTLTAGDMN
+1997 DITFENLMLTAGDMN
-2012 GVKPDDFGNS
+2012 GVKPDDFS
-2022 GSIGDEQ
+2022 SIGVGDGY
-2029 GSADTYLMFVSS
+2029 GSADAYLMYVSS
-2041 NSLKVNVNGN
+2041 NSLKVNINGN

-2056 RNTATTAN
+2056 RNTATTEN
-2064 LLAIYQSH
+2064 LLAIYQAH
-2072 LDYTDATPMS
+2072 LDYDDVTPMS
-2082 MEFVGGDSPN
+2082 MEFIGGDSPN
-2092 FTVTGN
+2092 LTVTGN

-2121 YGVHAETIRFDRCS
+2121 YGVHAETICFDRCS

-2143 TNIES
+2143 TDIKS

-2189 GGAVMVKCKTAGWSE
+2189 GGAVMVKCKTKGWSE

-2217 HSVLFTV
+2217 HSVLFAV

-2264 LLKEKNGS
+2264 LLKEKNGT

>member
-1 MSGLRERMVVNM
+1 MAFM
-13 KKHRYKTVLSVF
+13 KKKTKQRCKT
-25 FALLLILSTVSLA
+25 ILSIFLTLTLIMSVVTFSVS
-38 VYAAEASALS
+38 AAEAAALS
-48 AELITDKEEYAE
+48 VQLKTDKEEYTAD
-60 SEDISVT
+60 EDIALT
-67 LRIKNTGENKLI
+67 LEIRNSSTGRLVD
-79 NIAYSL
+79 IAYDI
-85 TAPDGYQLKSG
+85 TAPDGYELKSG
-96 SLKGTEDELGAGG
+96 SVSGGETELLAGG
-109 VLSYDNVFSAVIDNN
+109 TLKYDSVYSAV
-124 KPDDPV
+124 K
-130 KPDKPDD
+130 
-137 PAKPDEPI
+137 ATPDEPDN
-145 TPGNTDKPDEP
+145 PEKPDNPE
-156 GNTDKPASPDT
+156 T
-167 GVTVNPVIPLITAVI
+167 GGSINPVIPLITA
-182 CAVALLILNK
+182 AVCVAALFMLHR
-192 KKAKNLLALVLCA
+192 KKAKNLIALILCIT
-205 SLLSS
+205 LSAS

-218 DEINA
+218 DEIGKA
-223 NIARSADITVTKDVT
+223 TADIADVTVTKDIT
-238 AGGVK
+238 AGGAK
-243 KTFTARVTAGEYGG
+243 KTFTARVTAGKTADS
-257 NVTVTYDAQGGKE
+257 VTVTYDTLGGNE
-270 IDSLTLPVGET
+270 IDSLTLAAGET
-281 VGRLPDTVKEGAVHN
+281 IGRLPEAIKKNAVNN
-296 GWYLDKECTE
+296 GWYLDKECLTP
-306 QFYEDEPVMQDIT
+306 FYEDEPVNSDIT
-319 LYAGYDEDGIKPE
+319 LYAGYDEDKIKPE

-345 EDFSFSLISQSGITS
+345 EDFSFSLISSQIITDD
-360 TNLQD
+360 NLQD
-365 IISIECEYGDMP
+365 VISIENQFGEMP
-377 QFDVENTASGTYTV
+377 LLKVENTGSGVYTV
-391 KPSEGWTAGGAY
+391 KPVINWTEGGAY
-403 VLSLIDNNVRFSGI
+403 VLSLIDNGVRFDGI
-417 NSDILPDEQI
+417 NSDIMPDEKI
-427 KTITLFIY
+427 RTITLFIY

-446 GIITIPSGRI
+446 GIVTIPSGRI
-456 TEDED
+456 TEDAD
-461 SEYIRISKDEFETL
+461 SEHIRIKKEEFETL

-508 YKILVESSD
+508 YEILVESSD

-579 DGSAPFELLS
+579 NGNAPFELMS
-589 NTYMDGVD
+589 NTYMDGVN
-597 WNDKQIKLNIK
+597 WNDKQIKLNVK

-622 AKNSN
+622 AKNTN
-627 FSFING
+627 FKCING

-638 DWTALNITFSYEV
+638 DWTALNITFSYEA

-659 DAEVAISEYFI
+659 DAEVTISEYFI

-688 PLSQTDVSF
+688 PLSQTDVTF
-697 KILVSSADEEEDGN
+697 KILVSSADEEDDGN
-711 GNNNNSEE
+711 GNDKQEE

-741 IIKDVQEMLDSKGG
+741 IIKDVQKMLDSKGG

-788 FAAGISMEASIL
+788 FAAGISMEASVL

-811 KNPSSINVY
+811 KDPSSINVY

-911 IYIKISVFAESK
+911 VYIKISIFAESK
-923 LFNKK
+923 LFKKK

-947 YADKPTLD
+947 YADKPTLE

-993 QMNSNEFKAAC
+993 QMSSSEFKAAC

-1009 KVTKNDSGRITL
+1009 KVNKSDEGKITL

-1027 PSKYTSGL
+1027 PSRYTSGL
-1035 LSCILRVYYTGGQ
+1035 LSCILRLYYTGGQ

-1104 ADGKTEIVDTVT
+1104 ADGKTETVDTVT

-1139 IYDTSLF
+1139 IYDKSLF
-1146 DTEIKPYYW
+1146 DTEIQPYYW

-1177 FDSGIDKWV
+1177 FDTENDRWV
-1186 SELWATDYLDDIKM
+1186 SELWAVDYLDDIKM
-1200 FDRYKAPVNSITH
+1200 FDRYKQPVNSVTH
-1213 FANFGIDRADGMRYQ
+1213 FASFGIDRADGMRYQ
-1228 MYMKDSLTYRY
+1228 MYMKDALTYRY

-1264 EELLSFRAEYE
+1264 EDMQSFRAEYE
-1275 KQYPTAYSIMLKA
+1275 KLYPTAYSIMLKA
-1288 NYLSRKCI
+1288 NYLVRRCI
-1296 IDIYNESGY
+1296 VDIYNESGY
-1305 AGARYVAYGDEF
+1305 AGARYVAYGTEF
-1317 TVPDTFIDDLN
+1317 RVPDTFIDNIN
-1328 SSKDK
+1328 SSKEN
-1333 ELVGWDID
+1333 ELIGWDID
-1341 GDGNADIAPDGKI
+1341 GDGKADMAPDEKI
-1354 TVKGDMR
+1354 TVMGDMR
-1361 LKPVMKKKLYT
+1361 LKPVMKRKLYT
-1372 VTVRLAD
+1372 VTVRFAD

-1404 PENPKPDSEDSFYE
+1404 PDSPKPDSEDSFYE
-1418 PSYVLIKSDVAV
+1418 PSYVLIKSDVTV
-1430 GGYTAGETVRYNGDI
+1430 GGYTAGETVRYNGNI
-1445 SIMPEGNMYFEIVP
+1445 SIMPESNVYFEIVP

-1466 TLIANDGGGFRYTDE
+1466 TLIANEGGGFRYTDE

-1486 ESDRIRTV
+1486 ETDRIRTV
-1494 VRDGYRFAT
+1494 VQDGYRFAT
-1503 AFYGYSAFAPEDTY
+1503 ALYGYSAFAPEDTY

-1532 KIDTNDIVKKP
+1532 RIGSNDNVKKP
-1543 GTYYMKWNTNDRRCR
+1543 GTYYMKWNTNDRRCY
-1558 INYDVYIYNEHGA
+1558 INYDVYIYNENGA
-1571 EVSHEIKAEFEGYR
+1571 EVSHEVKSEFDGYR
-1585 PDYDELCKRYD
+1585 PEYDELCKKYD
-1596 AEVAALTSYEDEYY
+1596 AEVAALAQYDDEYY

-1634 TVKWDRAPKEF
+1634 IVRWNRAPKEF

-1657 ETVKVKYGYLYQ
+1657 ETVKVKYGYLYR
-1669 ATASVTKD
+1669 ATAGALKD

-1683 ELAGYDLDG
+1683 ELVGFDLDG
-1692 DGNVDVQPGESFRV
+1692 NGTADMMPGESFRV
-1706 TGDMNLKAIWSAT
+1706 TGDMTLKAVWKAT
-1719 YKLYSIVF
+1719 DKIYSVVF
-1727 YAMAGTFED
+1727 YAMSGEFDD
-1736 GTVRHEITG
+1736 GTVRYEITG
-1745 KYGDTIPQSDIPVPT
+1745 KYGDAISLSDIPVPAGT
-1760 APEGYEFAGWDK
+1760 EGYEFAGWDK
-1772 AVPTTFGNDDGILK
+1772 AIPTTFGNDDGITK
-1786 TELKATYKLKK
+1786 TEIKATYKLKK

-1816 KTAEFDYGTVFTA
+1816 KTAKFDYGTVFTA
-1829 DMLEVSPDTDGCL
+1829 DMLEASPDTDGCL
-1842 FSGWFGENGYSV
+1842 FGGWLGENGYSV

-1885 EKAKIGS
+1885 EKAKIGA
-1892 EVTVKEKSDGY
+1892 EVTVKEKADGY
-1903 LDWTTEDV
+1903 LEWTTDDV
-1911 TVASGKFTMPSKNVA
+1911 TVEGGKFTMPSKNVS
-1926 FTAEKDLS
+1926 FTAEKDMS

-1945 TIIDTESKTFIS
+1945 TIIDTEGKTFIS
-1957 NKASGFEYDT
+1957 GKASGFEYDT
-1967 ATGILTVTEN
+1967 ATGILTVTGS

-2012 GVKPDDFGNS
+2012 GVKPDDFS
-2022 GSIGDEQ
+2022 SIGVGDGY
-2029 GSADTYLMFVSS
+2029 GSADAYLMYVSS
-2041 NSLKVNVNGN
+2041 NSLKVNINGN

-2056 RNTATTAN
+2056 RNTATTEN
-2064 LLAIYQSH
+2064 LLAIYQAH
-2072 LDYTDATPMS
+2072 LDYDDVTPMS
-2082 MEFVGGDSPN
+2082 MEFIGGDSPN
-2092 FTVTGN
+2092 LTVTGN

-2109 FSDMTFTAAAEY
+2109 FSNMTFTAAAEY
-2121 YGVHAETIRFDRCS
+2121 YGVHAETLRFDRCS

-2143 TNIES
+2143 TDIKS

-2181 DGKVTSGY
+2181 DGTVTSGY

-2264 LLKEKNGS
+2264 LLKEKNGT